1 MSFFIAPSS
10 FFNGSKPIKHY
21 PFPKNG
27 HTHSMRFKTMARSS
41 QLLAMGSGEKCT
53 NTIGIISEPFILAF
67 PQIQV
72 SREWELYRPE
82 SVIKDILSIFFF
94 TLKSE

>member
-1 MSFFIAPSS
+1 
-10 FFNGSKPIKHY
+10 
-21 PFPKNG
+21 
-27 HTHSMRFKTMARSS
+27 MARPS
-41 QLLAMGSGEKCT
+41 QLLAMEAGEKCT
-53 NTIGIISEPFILAF
+53 NTIEIISEPFILAF
-67 PQIQV
+67 YQIQV